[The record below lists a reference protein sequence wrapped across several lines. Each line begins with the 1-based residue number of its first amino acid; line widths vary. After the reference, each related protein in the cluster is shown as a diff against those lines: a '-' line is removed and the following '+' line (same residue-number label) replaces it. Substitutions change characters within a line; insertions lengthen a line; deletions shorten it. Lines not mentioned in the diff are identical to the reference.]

1 MLCKKYTT
9 ILNGF
14 PPSLFLPLPLSSSGR
29 MKTGI
34 MREKNNLKS
43 FFFFKKKKDVEIVSR
58 ISVIILE
65 HKTREEI
72 RGTV

>member
-1 MLCKKYTT
+1 
-9 ILNGF
+9 
-14 PPSLFLPLPLSSSGR
+14 
-29 MKTGI
+29 

-43 FFFFKKKKDVEIVSR
+43 FFFFLKKKDVEIVSR